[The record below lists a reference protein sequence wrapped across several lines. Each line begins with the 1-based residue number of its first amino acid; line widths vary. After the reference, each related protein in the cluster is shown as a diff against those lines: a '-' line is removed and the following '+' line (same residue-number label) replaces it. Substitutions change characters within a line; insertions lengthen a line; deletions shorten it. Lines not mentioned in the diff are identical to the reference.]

1 VTDDVWLDTVRIA
14 RDLGTVQ
21 DLLPEGITNLADCP
35 YNIHD
40 AITKALLFL
49 SFSEELEE
57 KERPPKRIW
66 LDPPRLK
73 KWFEEVKL
81 KREEKWGVD
90 GKKEIEDPVENPAAK
105 HLIVGD

>member
-1 VTDDVWLDTVRIA
+1 MWLDTVRIA
-14 RDLGTVQ
+14 RDLGSVS

-49 SFSEELEE
+49 SFAEELEE
-57 KERPPKRIW
+57 GERPPKRIW

-73 KWFEEVKL
+73 KWFDAVKL
-81 KREEKWGVD
+81 KREEKYGTD
-90 GKKEIEDPVENPAAK
+90 GKKGIEGPAVDNGAAK
-105 HLIVGD
+105 HLIVGDD